1 MLASQT
7 PTDGSTSS
15 VAVYAVSTSS
25 MIGARWR
32 IENSDASSTLAPGSS
47 HEERDSCATD
57 EVAVAD
63 PLAKRFLNR
72 CREPT
77 DLGARPRWEVAAS
90 NFGCAHLAV
99 EDVPVWVSYSTQSR
113 NVEHAAGPRTRRR
126 PRPEATRCT
135 NQLSSPNPDE
145 NAAANALRICPG

>member
-1 MLASQT
+1 
-7 PTDGSTSS
+7 
-15 VAVYAVSTSS
+15 

-32 IENSDASSTLAPGSS
+32 IENSDASSTLAPRSS

-77 DLGARPRWEVAAS
+77 DLGARPR
-90 NFGCAHLAV
+90 
-99 EDVPVWVSYSTQSR
+99 
-113 NVEHAAGPRTRRR
+113 
-126 PRPEATRCT
+126 
-135 NQLSSPNPDE
+135 
-145 NAAANALRICPG
+145 